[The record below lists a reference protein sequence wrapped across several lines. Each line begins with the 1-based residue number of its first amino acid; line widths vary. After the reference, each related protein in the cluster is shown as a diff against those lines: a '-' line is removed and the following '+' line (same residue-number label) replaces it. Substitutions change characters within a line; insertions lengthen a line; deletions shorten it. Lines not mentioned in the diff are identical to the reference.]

1 MGLFSSGKKHK
12 RAAEA
17 YLRQANAIQD
27 YQSEVEFRRQLLS
40 NIRQE
45 RIARAQMQVRDY
57 SPTYRSSTNEGFIA
71 NIDSSLAGEV
81 DYSYSTSIR
90 QQQMTDLVD
99 AAQQEYKKYQKQTQR
114 RATAFSVGGLVA
126 GALTGGALGYVGV
139 LGSGVGT
146 MSGGIMGAQI
156 GQGAGQIASNTGQW
170 QTGIQ
175 NILSGGTGIYGL
187 NQSERNYKRVIAALT
202 GNYTD
207 SYQTPAGYGRY
218 EALSMHPKTQKLD
231 MNSAEQFL
239 LPEPNGTT
247 FKGCGGYYR

>member
-27 YQSEVEFRRQLLS
+27 YQNEVEFRRQLLS

-81 DYSYSTSIR
+81 DYSYSSSKR
-90 QQQMTDLVD
+90 QQQMTDLVN

-114 RATAFSVGGLVA
+114 RATAFAVGGLAA
-126 GALTGGALGYVGV
+126 GALTGGL
-139 LGSGVGT
+139 LGVGT
-146 MSGGIMGAQI
+146 AVGGFGGAIAGGQI
-156 GQGAGQIASNTGQW
+156 GQGVGQIASNTGQW

-175 NILSGGTGIYGL
+175 NILSGGSQIYL
-187 NQSERNYKRVIAALT
+187 TNTIEDNYQNYLALIRRNRYELASVDPNTNQIIPGSQVYA
-202 GNYTD
+202 GNYMVL
-207 SYQTPAGYGRY
+207 QGIRGYK
-218 EALSMHPKTQKLD
+218 S
-231 MNSAEQFL
+231 
-239 LPEPNGTT
+239 
-247 FKGCGGYYR
+247 